1 MFSNVFC
8 AHIYG
13 MEARIIQIEADI
25 SDGLPVFHMVGY
37 LSSAVREAKERVN
50 SAIRNAGIRF
60 PAKKIVM
67 NFSPAD
73 IRKEGT
79 AFDLPISISLLAA
92 FGYIPVDM
100 LSHYLIVGELGLNGK
115 IRPIKGI
122 LPMVLEAKRNGFQ
135 ACLIPFENAIEG
147 GSVEGINVFGVRTL
161 CEVIGFFRGTVSLQT
176 TNVEWKR
183 GEAETNRLC
192 FSDVYGQQSAKKA
205 LEIATAGMHNILLM
219 GPPGTGKT
227 MLAKRIPTIMPPLSR
242 SESEEV
248 TKIYSICGML
258 KENQSMITERP
269 FRNPHHTIP
278 PSALIGGGVNP
289 KPGEITL
296 ANGGV
301 LFLDE
306 FLEFKHTT
314 IELLRQPM
322 EERKIIVSRQNV
334 SYEYPCN
341 MMVVAASNPCKCGF
355 FPNTKK
361 CSCSP
366 KDIRQYMQRASH
378 AILDRI
384 DLHAQTISS
393 EYIHSDEKGEKST
406 EIQKRVESARIIQ
419 EKRYQKDGIYYNAQM
434 SPKQIEKYC
443 KLGKEQQ
450 DFIEFVYQ
458 KENCSIRG
466 LHRMLRVA
474 RTISD
479 LNGGGQIT
487 MEQLT
492 LAVKLHTR
500 VRMDF

>member
-341 MMVVAASNPCKCGF
+341 MMVVAASNKRTLVP
-355 FPNTKK
+355 
-361 CSCSP
+361 
-366 KDIRQYMQRASH
+366 
-378 AILDRI
+378 
-384 DLHAQTISS
+384 
-393 EYIHSDEKGEKST
+393 
-406 EIQKRVESARIIQ
+406 IQVN
-419 EKRYQKDGIYYNAQM
+419 D
-434 SPKQIEKYC
+434 
-443 KLGKEQQ
+443 
-450 DFIEFVYQ
+450 
-458 KENCSIRG
+458 
-466 LHRMLRVA
+466 
-474 RTISD
+474 
-479 LNGGGQIT
+479 
-487 MEQLT
+487 
-492 LAVKLHTR
+492 R
-500 VRMDF
+500 VRVKVA